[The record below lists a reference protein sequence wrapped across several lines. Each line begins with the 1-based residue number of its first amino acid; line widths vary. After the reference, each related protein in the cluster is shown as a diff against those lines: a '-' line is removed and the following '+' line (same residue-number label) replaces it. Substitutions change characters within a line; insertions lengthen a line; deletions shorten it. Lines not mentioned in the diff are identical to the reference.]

1 MTTEEIVQNF
11 GEDALAT
18 YLYLFVETLA
28 DELGYQVNAY
38 NFSQVVNELRQQ
50 EISADALNYAEERA
64 WWEFR
69 QRFGWRLPEPSE
81 SEVQQARYNLFE

>member
-1 MTTEEIVQNF
+1 MTAEEVVRIF

-18 YLYLFVETLA
+18 YLYLFVEALA
-28 DELGYQVNAY
+28 DELGFQVNLS
-38 NFSQVVNELRQQ
+38 NFSRIVNELKEQDL
-50 EISADALNYAEERA
+50 SADVLNYAEERA

-81 SEVQQARYNLFE
+81 SEVRQAIYNLFE